1 MRIDTPPFKQRTVYA
16 HDVSHREGVC
26 VWPALPVRY
35 VLRSYGV
42 SHRQVGCVCG
52 VQGGVCVWPC
62 TPPCKLRIRR
72 ISQGVCGVC
81 MASPPCKQRTVFVWR
96 ISQGGLCACG
106 WLGMQEGGV
115 QWVGGALARYRGV
128 AAVQVGR

>member
-35 VLRSYGV
+35 VLCSYGV

-52 VQGGVCVWPC
+52 
-62 TPPCKLRIRR
+62 
-72 ISQGVCGVC
+72 
-81 MASPPCKQRTVFVWR
+81 
-96 ISQGGLCACG
+96 
-106 WLGMQEGGV
+106 MQEGG
-115 QWVGGALARYRGV
+115 QRVGDALARYRGV

>member
-1 MRIDTPPFKQRTVYA
+1 VRIDTPPFKQRTVYA

-52 VQGGVCVWPC
+52 
-62 TPPCKLRIRR
+62 
-72 ISQGVCGVC
+72 
-81 MASPPCKQRTVFVWR
+81 
-96 ISQGGLCACG
+96 
-106 WLGMQEGGV
+106 MQEGGHR
-115 QWVGGALARYRGV
+115 VGMRWLGT
-128 AAVQVGR
+128 AAWQPCR

>member
-26 VWPALPVRY
+26 VWPVLPVRY
-35 VLRSYGV
+35 VLCSYGV

-52 VQGGVCVWPC
+52 
-62 TPPCKLRIRR
+62 
-72 ISQGVCGVC
+72 
-81 MASPPCKQRTVFVWR
+81 
-96 ISQGGLCACG
+96 
-106 WLGMQEGGV
+106 MQEGAA
-115 QWVGGALARYRGV
+115 GGDALARYRGV